1 MNAKILIKRAPS
13 EFRGHDT
20 ITALE
25 ARAIV
30 IVVDLILLEVEPTFP
45 SSSLNYYVRRLL
57 SDYKLVNLRA

>member
-30 IVVDLILLEVEPTFP
+30 IVELILLEVEPTFP